1 MRSDLVI
8 LPEPG
13 IDCDLSLFGAVNH
26 SALSTSRLSVPL
38 KRSLYPFPMGC
49 LDRLAWLMPTLFS
62 QSWKCSATNSGP
74 LSERMNSGLPCFI
87 NTGCN
92 ASVRSHWRSFLC
104 AQRLTGVF
112 IHDFVTAP
120 IAELIVNEVDGPDM
134 VGVCGPQ
141 PYDRAVLMI
150 KPPPLLMPV
159 GQLQAFFAP

>member
-1 MRSDLVI
+1 MFHQHWVQCVENI
-8 LPEPG
+8 
-13 IDCDLSLFGAVNH
+13 
-26 SALSTSRLSVPL
+26 
-38 KRSLYPFPMGC
+38 
-49 LDRLAWLMPTLFS
+49 
-62 QSWKCSATNSGP
+62 
-74 LSERMNSGLPCFI
+74 
-87 NTGCN
+87 
-92 ASVRSHWRSFLC
+92 VRSHLRSYRY

-112 IHDFVTAP
+112 IQNRQHFVTAP